1 MPKAKQ
7 LTISCENQPG
17 TLAHLARALG
27 NAKINILAMNCST
40 SGAAGT
46 VQIVVDNVNKARK
59 ALRAAQ
65 FSCTEADVLHMEL
78 PNVPGALGH
87 FAGKLAAKGIN
98 IASGYQT
105 ATKGAKKAAVVFA
118 VSDLKKAARIR

>member
-17 TLAHLARALG
+17 TLAHLARVLG
-27 NAKINILAMNCST
+27 NAKVNILAMNCST

-46 VQIVVDNVNKARK
+46 VQIVVDNVNKAK
-59 ALRAAQ
+59 TALRAAQ
-65 FSCTEADVLHMEL
+65 FSCIEADVLHVEL

-87 FAGKLAAKGIN
+87 FAGKLAAEGIN

-118 VSDLKKAARIR
+118 VSDVKKAARIR

>member
-27 NAKINILAMNCST
+27 DAKVNILAMNCST

-65 FSCTEADVLHMEL
+65 FSCTEADVLHVEL

-105 ATKGAKKAAVVFA
+105 ATKGAKKATVVFA